1 MDKIVRAIS
10 SDGLVQAAAICSR
23 DLTERARQIHNASP
37 VATAAL
43 GRALSAASLMGNAL
57 KGQGASVTL
66 QFKGGGPLG
75 TLMVVS
81 DAEGNVRGYAVNP
94 QTDLPLRP
102 DGKLDVGGAVGS
114 EGTLTVIKDLNMRE
128 PYVGTVDLLGGE
140 IAEDV
145 AAYFVES
152 EQIPTACGLGV
163 LVDRDRSVKA
173 AGGYLIQLLP
183 GAGEDTI
190 VKVEGGIM
198 AAGSVTSFLERDD
211 DPEHLLRHVMS
222 DFDLKVFDA
231 TEVEYRCYCSRE
243 RVARALVALGR
254 EEVENIIREQG
265 GCEMTCQFCDAVY
278 KFTAEDLEKL
288 IKEM

>member
-1 MDKIVRAIS
+1 M
-10 SDGLVQAAAICSR
+10 
-23 DLTERARQIHNASP
+23 
-37 VATAAL
+37 
-43 GRALSAASLMGNAL
+43 
-57 KGQGASVTL
+57 
-66 QFKGGGPLG
+66 
-75 TLMVVS
+75 
-81 DAEGNVRGYAVNP
+81 
-94 QTDLPLRP
+94 
-102 DGKLDVGGAVGS
+102 
-114 EGTLTVIKDLNMRE
+114 
-128 PYVGTVDLLGGE
+128 
-140 IAEDV
+140 

-163 LVDRDRSVKA
+163 LVDRDRSVMA

-198 AAGSVTSFLERDD
+198 AAGSVTSFLEKDD

-231 TEVEYRCYCSRE
+231 TEVEYRCYCSRD

-278 KFTAEDLEKL
+278 KFTAEDLEKF